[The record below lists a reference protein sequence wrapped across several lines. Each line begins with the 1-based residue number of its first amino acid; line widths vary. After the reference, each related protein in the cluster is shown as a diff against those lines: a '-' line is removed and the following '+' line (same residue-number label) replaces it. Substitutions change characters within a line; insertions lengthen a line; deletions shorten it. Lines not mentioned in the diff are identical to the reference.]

1 MIEAVAIT
9 ALIVGGGLVLSWW
22 ILQRIDH
29 LDCRRAELVI
39 SVLDVVRKEWREALP
54 VILAEL
60 DFSFSPT
67 LTIEI
72 KQGVSTGVDI
82 VSQTLETLPLIIQ
95 TYISKDSADFA
106 REDLVK
112 RAFVFRDGGKKEW
125 EDVLEMLK
133 ESVDHAW

>member
-9 ALIVGGGLVLSWW
+9 ALIVAGGLVLSWW
-22 ILQRIDH
+22 TLREIGAYVSTQMAH
-29 LDCRRAELVI
+29 KRAFLSI
-39 SVLDVVRKEWREALP
+39 VREEWREALP

-72 KQGVSTGVDI
+72 KQGGSTGI
-82 VSQTLETLPLIIQ
+82 EAVSQTLETLPLIIQ

-112 RAFVFRDGGKKEW
+112 RAFVLRDGGKKEW

>member
-1 MIEAVAIT
+1 MESVAIT
-9 ALIVGGGLVLSWW
+9 ALIVAGGLVLGKWLIKAICFRVADSTLLKRQ
-22 ILQRIDH
+22 IFN
-29 LDCRRAELVI
+29 A
-39 SVLDVVRKEWREALP
+39 VREEWREALP
-54 VILAEL
+54 VILAEV

-72 KQGVSTGVDI
+72 KQGGSTGI
-82 VSQTLETLPLIIQ
+82 EAVSQTLETLPLIIQ

-112 RAFVFRDGGKKEW
+112 RAFVLRDGGEREW

-133 ESVDHAW
+133 ESVDHSW

>member
-1 MIEAVAIT
+1 MESMVIT
-9 ALIVGGGLVLSWW
+9 ALIVAGGLVLGRW
-22 ILQRIDH
+22 ILREIGVQASARM
-29 LDCRRAELVI
+29 AFYQ
-39 SVLDVVRKEWREALP
+39 EALP

-72 KQGVSTGVDI
+72 KQGVSTGVEA

-112 RAFVFRDGGKKEW
+112 RAFVYRDGGEKEW

-133 ESVDHAW
+133 DSVDHSW